1 MKGYIKLLL
10 VLVVM
15 VSAHTAAF
23 AQQNVLNA
31 KTPDQMRALNWRV
44 LYCQR
49 NPCLT
54 VM

>member
-31 KTPDQMRALNWRV
+31 KTPDQMRASELAGA
-44 LYCQR
+44 LL
-49 NPCLT
+49 PEKPMLT